1 MEAITTIL
9 KIIEMILILG
19 LLVMT
24 FTMFGVVIRDLIKN
38 VRNRK

>member
-1 MEAITTIL
+1 METIATIL

-24 FTMFGVVIRDLIKN
+24 FAMFGVVIRDLIKKA
-38 VRNRK
+38 RNRK